1 MVKDAG
7 EGTET
12 GSVAD
17 DKAANG
23 NQGVMLQVD
32 MRSSRPKNGPP
43 SEAPLVTSPIPTSSS
58 DAGNREGSTT
68 TLVDYLEL
76 NKAIDELKTNNK
88 LKQQ

>member
-1 MVKDAG
+1 MIVEAA
-7 EGTET
+7 
-12 GSVAD
+12 SVAN

-23 NQGVMLQVD
+23 NQGVVVQID
-32 MRSSRPKNGPP
+32 MRSSRPQNGPP
-43 SEAPLVTSPIPTSSS
+43 SEAPLVTSPIPTNSSE
-58 DAGNREGSTT
+58 AGNREGSTT